1 MFLLLTN
8 ILMAN
13 VQSPYERGIEQMTNK
28 QFSAAIQAFEECIQA
43 SPQQIECHWEIGWA
57 HWMLADWD
65 SVVKHW
71 SIVEQSKPDFPKLSG
86 YLAQAK
92 DNQKL
97 QQIMKKSQDSAPAT
111 FASTVPEGATLR
123 IRSVGDMMIGTNF
136 PAGYLPANGG
146 TDSFTDVKATL
157 QDADITFGNLEGPL
171 CDGTAPSQKCA
182 NSAPGKCY
190 AFRSPASYAPHYK
203 DAGFDLLSTA
213 NNHANDFGSDC
224 RLETETLLDA
234 QGIAHSGRPGDIA
247 SIEVNG
253 FKVAMIAF
261 YTSRSSH
268 YLNDHDTAKKLVA
281 SQAATHD
288 IVIVSFHGGAEGSK
302 ALHVPNGS
310 ETFYG
315 ENRGDLRKFTHDVID
330 AGADLVI
337 GHGPH
342 VLRGIETY
350 NNKLIAYSL
359 GNFATYGRFNISGYA
374 GMGVILETTLDAN
387 GNFIAGEIISTK
399 QVGRG
404 VPTLDQDHKAVDLI
418 RTLSNEDFPNSAV
431 KIAADGQIRP

>member
-8 ILMAN
+8 TLLAN
-13 VQSPYERGIEQMTNK
+13 PQSPYERGVEYMTSK
-28 QFSAAIQAFEECIQA
+28 QFPEAIQSFQECIQA
-43 SPQQIECHWEIGWA
+43 SPEQIECHWEIGWA

-71 SIVEQSKPDFPKLSG
+71 SIVQEAQPDFPKLSG
-86 YLAQAK
+86 YLTQAK
-92 DNQKL
+92 DNQNL
-97 QQIMKKSQDSAPAT
+97 QNVMKKGQNSAPTT
-111 FASTVPEGATLR
+111 FASAVPEGATLR

-136 PAGYLPANGG
+136 PAGYLPANQGA
-146 TDSFTDVKATL
+146 DSFTDVKATL

-171 CDGTAPSQKCA
+171 CNGTAPSQKCA
-182 NSAPGKCY
+182 NSSPGKCY
-190 AFRSPASYAPHYK
+190 AFRSPASYASYYK

-315 ENRGDLRKFTHDVID
+315 ENRGNLRKFTHDVID

-404 VPTLDQDHKAVDLI
+404 VPTLDEEHKAVDLI

-431 KIAADGQIRP
+431 KIAVDGQIRP

>member
-1 MFLLLTN
+1 MFIFLTN
-8 ILMAN
+8 LLFASQ
-13 VQSPYERGIEQMTNK
+13 QSPYDQGIEHMTNK
-28 QFSAAIQAFEECIQA
+28 QFPKAISAFEACIEA
-43 SPQQIECHWEIGWA
+43 TPTQIECHWEIGWA
-57 HWMLADWD
+57 HWMLSDWD
-65 SVVKHW
+65 AVVKHW
-71 SIVEQSKPDFPKLSG
+71 SIVEQSQPDFPKLSG
-86 YLAQAK
+86 YLSQAK

-97 QQIMKKSQDSAPAT
+97 QQIMKASQDSAPAT
-111 FASTVPEGATLR
+111 FASAVPEGATLR

-136 PAGYLPANGG
+136 PNGYLPANGG
-146 TDSFTDVKATL
+146 ADSFTHVKTEL

-182 NSAPGKCY
+182 NSSPGKCY

-203 DAGFDLLSTA
+203 EAGFDLLSTA
-213 NNHANDFGSDC
+213 NNHANDFGSAC

-234 QGIAHSGRPGDIA
+234 QGISHSGRPGDIA

-302 ALHVPNGS
+302 ALHVPYGS

-315 ENRGDLRKFTHDVID
+315 ENRGDLRKFTHEVID
-330 AGADLVI
+330 SGADLVI

-342 VLRGIETY
+342 VLRGMEVY
-350 NNKLIAYSL
+350 KDKLIAYSL

-374 GMGVILETTLDAN
+374 GMGVILETTIDAN
-387 GNFIAGEIISTK
+387 GNFVAGKLISTK
-399 QVGRG
+399 QIGRG
-404 VPTLDQDHKAVDLI
+404 VPKLDEEGKAIDLM
-418 RTLSNEDFPNSAV
+418 RTLSNEDFGETAV
-431 KIAADGQIRP
+431 KIAVDGQIRP

>member
-1 MFLLLTN
+1 MFLFATNLLF
-8 ILMAN
+8 A
-13 VQSPYERGIEQMTNK
+13 SPEPAYEQGIVQMTNK
-28 QFSAAIQAFEECIQA
+28 NFSGAITAFEQCINEK
-43 SPQQIECHWEIGWA
+43 PEQIECHWEIGWA
-57 HWMLADWD
+57 HWMLSDWD
-65 SVVKHW
+65 AVVKHW
-71 SIVEQSKPDFPKLSG
+71 SIVETKQPEFPKLSG
-86 YLAQAK
+86 YLTQAK

-97 QQIMKKSQDSAPAT
+97 QKIMTESQKSAPAT
-111 FASTVPEGATLR
+111 FASAVAEGATLR

-136 PAGYLPANGG
+136 PAGYLPKNDGA
-146 TDSFTDVKATL
+146 DSFANIKSEL

-171 CDGTAPSQKCA
+171 CNGMTPSQKCA

-190 AFRSPASYAPHYK
+190 AFRSPASYAPYYK

-213 NNHANDFGSDC
+213 NNHANDFGSSC
-224 RLETETLLDA
+224 RLETETLLDE

-253 FKVAMIAF
+253 FKVSMIAF
-261 YTSRSSH
+261 YTNRSSH

-302 ALHVPNGS
+302 AIHVPEGS

-315 ENRGDLRKFTHDVID
+315 ENRGDLRTFTHDVID

-342 VLRGIETY
+342 VLRGMEIY

-374 GMGVILETTLDAN
+374 GMGVILETTIDAN
-387 GNFIAGEIISTK
+387 GDFIAGEIISTK
-399 QVGRG
+399 QIGRG
-404 VPTLDQDHKAVDLI
+404 VPTLDEDNKAIDLI
-418 RTLSNEDFPNSAV
+418 RTLSTDDFGKTAV
-431 KIAADGQIRP
+431 KIAVDGQIRP